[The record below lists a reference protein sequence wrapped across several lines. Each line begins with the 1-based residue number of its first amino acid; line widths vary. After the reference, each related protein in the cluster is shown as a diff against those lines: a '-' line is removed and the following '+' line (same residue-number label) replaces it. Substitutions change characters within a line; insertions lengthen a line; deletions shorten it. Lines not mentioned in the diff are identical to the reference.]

1 MYMTYACQLSVLNVA
16 ELPSRH
22 PAVNPT
28 ALLQADRPSLSRLM
42 LPPLP
47 HQRLLLK
54 ACGYGHIRGLHLKG
68 SARPLH
74 RGLQAAAAS
83 NKIGEAGQLGLWA
96 GFPALV
102 CQLLLGQGFA
112 PADEGQQRPA
122 GFFGGDEV
130 PPYAWHLP
138 LTQ

>member
-1 MYMTYACQLSVLNVA
+1 MWIW
-16 ELPSRH
+16 
-22 PAVNPT
+22 
-28 ALLQADRPSLSRLM
+28 
-42 LPPLP
+42 P
-47 HQRLLLK
+47 HQR
-54 ACGYGHIRGLHLKG
+54 AAPERQR
-68 SARPLH
+68 ARPLH

-122 GFFGGDEV
+122 GVFGGDEV
-130 PPYAWHLP
+130 PP
-138 LTQ
+138 